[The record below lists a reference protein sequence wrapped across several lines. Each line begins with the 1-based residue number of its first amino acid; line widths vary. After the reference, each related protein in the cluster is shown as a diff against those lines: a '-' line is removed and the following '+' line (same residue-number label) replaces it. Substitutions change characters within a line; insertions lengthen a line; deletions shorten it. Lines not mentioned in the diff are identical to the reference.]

1 MSAAPVI
8 DFSPIFRAFM
18 PLFVLAVIVMVIKT
32 LLTPPRRK
40 RGGSQCSPRTSSPLF
55 RSKPSASVPSR
66 EPAPIYRPPPP
77 PSFPAEPIAPVTR
90 PMPMDMASPQS
101 WSLENLQKLE
111 WKRLEILTAQFFKA
125 IGFDA
130 RMTRVGA
137 DGGVDVELR
146 QTGQDKPVGYA
157 QCKAWTTYKV
167 GVKPLRELYGVMAAE
182 HVQHGVFVTTSIF
195 TEEARE
201 FARGKDLELVD
212 GATLIGFI
220 ERLPQDRQQE
230 LLKTAF
236 AGDFSTPTCPNCDI
250 KMVSRTAHKG
260 KDVGSTFWGCHNYP
274 RCKRTFKMRDSMG

>member
-1 MSAAPVI
+1 MAAPAV
-8 DFSPIFRAFM
+8 DFSPILKSFM
-18 PLFVLAVIVMVIKT
+18 PLFILVLIVTGV
-32 LLTPPRRK
+32 LNFLTPPRRK
-40 RGGSQCSPRTSSPLF
+40 RRGSQYSTRTPRRRYSWPTSRSERDWHSEERQSQTHTSSLSSPTAL
-55 RSKPSASVPSR
+55 SVLLAR
-66 EPAPIYRPPPP
+66 PAPVDI
-77 PSFPAEPIAPVTR
+77 PSPL
-90 PMPMDMASPQS
+90 S
-101 WSLENLQKLE
+101 WSLENLQRLE
-111 WKRLEILTAQFFKA
+111 WKRMEILTAQFFKA

-146 QTGQDKPVGYA
+146 QLGQDKPVGYA

-167 GVKPLRELYGVMAAE
+167 GVKPIRELYGVMAAE

-195 TEEARE
+195 TEEACE

-220 ERLPQDRQQE
+220 KRLPPDQQQE

-260 KDVGSTFWGCHNYP
+260 KDVGSTFWGCRNYP
-274 RCKRTFKMRDSMG
+274 RCKQTFKMRD